1 MADETE
7 NEKVESLI
15 LRRLDE
21 MRREMATKADVGALE
36 AKMNERFDEVE
47 LRFVKIEGRLG
58 NVEEVTRSTLDLVVK
73 LAGRVE
79 DLGLGLRLSEKI
91 VDLEKRL
98 EVLEAPKH

>member
-58 NVEEVTRSTLDLVVK
+58 NVEEVTRSTLDQVVK
-73 LAGRVE
+73 LAARVE
-79 DLGLGLRLSEKI
+79 DLGVGLRLSEKI
-91 VDLEKRL
+91 ADLEKRL